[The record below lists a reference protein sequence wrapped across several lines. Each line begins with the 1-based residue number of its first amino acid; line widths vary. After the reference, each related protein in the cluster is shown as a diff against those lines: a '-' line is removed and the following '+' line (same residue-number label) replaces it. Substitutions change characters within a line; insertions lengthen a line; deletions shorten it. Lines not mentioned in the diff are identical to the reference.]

1 MSDSRA
7 KCHFALVG
15 GVYIDEI
22 HEVAAYPSEDSAIR
36 AASVQR
42 RRGGNVGNSAA
53 VLSQL
58 DAGSVEWVGVVPA
71 NGGDGAVAFALDS
84 LHAYN
89 VRTVRHERVQGEAI
103 GMPTSMILSSRATGS
118 RTIVSSR
125 RGLRELC
132 AEYFSREVLPA
143 LVREHPV
150 LWLHFE
156 GREPGSVA
164 RMVAEADRARLAAWR
179 LSVEVEKPTFT
190 PEAVLTLLAGADV
203 AFVSREWVL
212 RNAAAL
218 LGGEAASRQ
227 RQTERL
233 DDCHLAIATLRALA
247 GRSLAAAK
255 RGSAGVTWVCAWGAL
270 GAFALTGVRDEGGRV
285 VETCAVLAAASA
297 VERVVDSVGA
307 GDTFNAAVIA
317 SLAAGVGAGE
327 ALRAGCLVA
336 GRKVAQAGF
345 DGLTLPP
352 S

>member
-1 MSDSRA
+1 
-7 KCHFALVG
+7 
-15 GVYIDEI
+15 
-22 HEVAAYPSEDSAIR
+22 
-36 AASVQR
+36 
-42 RRGGNVGNSAA
+42 
-53 VLSQL
+53 
-58 DAGSVEWVGVVPA
+58 
-71 NGGDGAVAFALDS
+71 
-84 LHAYN
+84 
-89 VRTVRHERVQGEAI
+89 
-103 GMPTSMILSSRATGS
+103 MPTSMILSSRATGS

-233 DDCHLAIATLRALA
+233 RGPGRAQE
-247 GRSLAAAK
+247 G
-255 RGSAGVTWVCAWGAL
+255 WVYNP
-270 GAFALTGVRDEGGRV
+270 VQ
-285 VETCAVLAAASA
+285 
-297 VERVVDSVGA
+297 
-307 GDTFNAAVIA
+307 N
-317 SLAAGVGAGE
+317 
-327 ALRAGCLVA
+327 
-336 GRKVAQAGF
+336 
-345 DGLTLPP
+345 
-352 S
+352 